1 MSHEQVAR
9 KHSMKRLLTL
19 IFGVLPAGPLAAENT
34 QSVSATAMEIAGPV
48 LMVSDLDRS
57 IKFYVEGL
65 GLAAATRLPGS
76 PGPGVVLAAPGRT
89 PSPFILLRQRTSG
102 SGQAEPVV
110 HGNGLSRIMLVVPDS
125 AALAARL
132 AAAGYDHTP
141 VNSRGIFFVKDPD
154 GFNYEIIQQ
163 SSRR

>member
-1 MSHEQVAR
+1 
-9 KHSMKRLLTL
+9 MKRLLTSIL
-19 IFGVLPAGPLAAENT
+19 GALLAGPLAAEIT
-34 QSVSATAMEIAGPV
+34 QPVSPTVMEIAGPV

-65 GLAAATRLPGS
+65 GLVATTRLPGS
-76 PGPGVVLAAPGRT
+76 PGPGVVLTAPGRT
-89 PSPFILLRQRTSG
+89 PSPFVLLRQRTPRPRQS
-102 SGQAEPVV
+102 EPVV

-132 AAAGYDHTP
+132 AAAGYDHTA